1 MMAPSPSPTNI
12 SGRAKQMPQ
21 TQQPTLDTTGT
32 QSTSEPSVPRN
43 IPYLEEGVQEDADYQ
58 VQWSNWMLGGEQKSF
73 YKHVFVLLLSWHPEC
88 DDMAVEEE
96 VRYHFDSFCMS

>member
-1 MMAPSPSPTNI
+1 V
-12 SGRAKQMPQ
+12 PQ
-21 TQQPTLDTTGT
+21 
-32 QSTSEPSVPRN
+32 N

-73 YKHVFVLLLSWHPEC
+73 YIHVFVLLLSWHPEC

-96 VRYHFDSFCMS
+96 IRYHFDSFCLA